1 MLKEILYA
9 TNNPG
14 KVIEVSRL
22 LNFNGIKVVSPKDL
36 EIDLDVP
43 ETGNT
48 LEENAIL
55 KAKGFL
61 PYSNGRYVLADDT
74 GLEIDALGGEPNIHV
89 RRWRDGATRMT
100 DQEII
105 DYCLE
110 RMKGLPM
117 EKRGGQFRTVLAL
130 AAPDGKI
137 VTFDGILRGVIPL
150 APSPKRVEGFPFESL
165 FFVPEWN
172 MLLGEARDIAPDK
185 KGEKLNH
192 RERALEKAIPRIKEL
207 FSSSNY

>member
-1 MLKEILYA
+1 MSKELLYA

-22 LNFNGIKVVSPKDL
+22 LNFYGIEVVSPKDL
-36 EIDLDVP
+36 EIDLDVA
-43 ETGNT
+43 ETGNS
-48 LEENAIL
+48 LEENAML

-61 PYSNGRYVLADDT
+61 SVAGERYVLSDDT

-89 RRWRDGATRMT
+89 RRWKDGKTKMS

-110 RMKGLPM
+110 RMKNIPIEL
-117 EKRGGQFRTVLAL
+117 RGAQFRTVLVL
-130 AAPDGKI
+130 ASPDGKTEI
-137 VTFDGILRGVIPL
+137 FDGTLRGIIPL
-150 APSPKRVEGFPFESL
+150 EPSLKRVEGFPFESL

-172 MLLGEARDIAPDK
+172 MLLGEARDIDPAK
-185 KGEKLNH
+185 KGEMLNH
-192 RERALEKAIPRIKEL
+192 RERALQKAIPRIKEL
-207 FSSSNY
+207 LDRT

>member
-1 MLKEILYA
+1 MKQLLYA

-14 KVIEVSRL
+14 KVVEISRL
-22 LNFNGIKVVSPKDL
+22 LNFNGIEVVSPKDL
-36 EIDLDVP
+36 GINLDIP
-43 ETGNT
+43 ETGNS
-48 LEENAIL
+48 LEENAML

-61 PYSNGRYVLADDT
+61 KVAGDRYVLSDDT

-89 RRWRDGATRMT
+89 RRWKDGITRMT

-110 RMKGLPM
+110 RMKDIPK
-117 EKRGGQFRTVLAL
+117 EKRGAQFRTVLVL
-130 AAPDGKI
+130 AHPNGKLE
-137 VTFDGILRGVIPL
+137 TFDGTLRGIIL
-150 APSPKRVEGFPFESL
+150 EKPSEKRVEGFPFESL

-172 MLLGEARDIAPDK
+172 MLLGEARDIDTDK

-192 RERALEKAIPRIKEL
+192 RERALKNAVPRIKEL
-207 FSSSNY
+207 LK